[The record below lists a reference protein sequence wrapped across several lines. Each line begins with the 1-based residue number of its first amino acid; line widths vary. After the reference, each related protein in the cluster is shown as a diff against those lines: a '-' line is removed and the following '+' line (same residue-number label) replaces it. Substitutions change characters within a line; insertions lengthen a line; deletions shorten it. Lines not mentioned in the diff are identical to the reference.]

1 MKLKVITA
9 TSKTSSIK
17 VADSMFAQKDNPTL
31 LAQAI
36 RVYLSNLRQ
45 GTSKVKTRSQVSRT
59 KSKWY
64 KQKGTGNARH
74 GSKNAPIFVGG
85 GVAHGP
91 KGNEN
96 WSKNL
101 NQKMKAQ
108 ALRVALKLQAEQ
120 IVVTDNLNGLKGKT
134 AEAAS
139 LLQKMLGEIGKTL
152 IILGD
157 NAELIRR
164 SVRNIDQILTINARE
179 INALHIVTAK
189 TIVITKEALEILE
202 QRLQKKTM
210 AKKMVVDST
219 TKLVEKPKPKSKTK
233 PKSKPATK
241 KVAPKTART
250 TKKKPTTKKV
260 VKKDQQ

>member
-1 MKLKVITA
+1 
-9 TSKTSSIK
+9 
-17 VADSMFAQKDNPTL
+17 
-31 LAQAI
+31 
-36 RVYLSNLRQ
+36 
-45 GTSKVKTRSQVSRT
+45 
-59 KSKWY
+59 
-64 KQKGTGNARH
+64 
-74 GSKNAPIFVGG
+74 
-85 GVAHGP
+85 
-91 KGNEN
+91 
-96 WSKNL
+96 
-101 NQKMKAQ
+101 
-108 ALRVALKLQAEQ
+108 
-120 IVVTDNLNGLKGKT
+120 
-134 AEAAS
+134 
-139 LLQKMLGEIGKTL
+139 MLGEIGKTL

-210 AKKMVVDST
+210 AKKIVVDST